1 MFTFF
6 GAAAASDV
14 EVVDILEVEDW
25 VDMSLLTEEILLIRY
40 YT

>member
-6 GAAAASDV
+6 GAVAASDV

-40 YT
+40 YA